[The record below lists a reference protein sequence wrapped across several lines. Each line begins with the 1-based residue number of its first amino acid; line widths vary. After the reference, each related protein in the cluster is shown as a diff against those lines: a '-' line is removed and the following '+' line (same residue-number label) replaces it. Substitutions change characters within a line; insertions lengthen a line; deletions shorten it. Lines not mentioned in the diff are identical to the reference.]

1 MAMTHLTTP
10 TRWFR
15 RSSSEPVSRMSSGSM
30 TREND
35 PFARM
40 HEQMNQL
47 FDSFFGDAGWSMD
60 RPLVDG
66 SRALMQPQLDIFETD
81 KEYRLSVEMPGV
93 ERDDIDLSVDDD
105 ALVIR
110 ARKERRSED
119 AKEDQYHRV
128 ERTYGRYERMLT
140 LPVDADTDNIGAE
153 LRNGVLEVTIP
164 RRDDIETASGKR
176 IEIKG
181 G

>member
-15 RSSSEPVSRMSSGSM
+15 RSGSEPVSRRPAGSM
-30 TREND
+30 MREGD
-35 PFARM
+35 PLTRM
-40 HEQMNQL
+40 HEQMNEL

-66 SRALMQPQLDIFETD
+66 SNALMQPQLDIFETD

-93 ERDDIDLSVDDD
+93 ERDDIDLSVDED

-110 ARKERRSED
+110 ARKDRRSED
-119 AKEDQYHRV
+119 VKDDQYHRV
-128 ERTYGRYERMLT
+128 ERAYGRYERMLT

-153 LRNGVLEVTIP
+153 LKNGVLEVTVP
-164 RRDDIETASGKR
+164 RREDVETNRGRR
-176 IEIKG
+176 IDIKG

>member
-15 RSSSEPVSRMSSGSM
+15 RSGSEPVSRMPTSSM

-35 PFARM
+35 PITRM

-66 SRALMQPQLDIFETD
+66 SNALMQPQLDIFESD
-81 KEYRLSVEMPGV
+81 KEYRLSVELPGV

-119 AKEDQYHRV
+119 ADKDRFHRV
-128 ERTYGRYERMLT
+128 ERSYGRYERMLT
-140 LPVDADTDNIGAE
+140 LPVDADTDKIGAE
-153 LRNGVLEVTIP
+153 LKNGVLEVTIP
-164 RRDDIETASGKR
+164 RRDDIETTSGKR

-181 G
+181 A

>member
-1 MAMTHLTTP
+1 MTHLTTP

-15 RSSSEPVSRMSSGSM
+15 RSGSVPVSHSSDDSLR
-30 TREND
+30 REND
-35 PFARM
+35 PLARM

-60 RPLVDG
+60 RPLVNG
-66 SRALMQPQLDIFETD
+66 SSAMLQPQLDIFETD
-81 KEYRLSVEMPGV
+81 EAYRLSVELPGID
-93 ERDDIDLSVDDD
+93 RDDIDLSIDED

-110 ARKERRSED
+110 ARKERHSED
-119 AKEDQYHRV
+119 VKDDQYHRV
-128 ERTYGRYERMLT
+128 ERSYGQYERMLT
-140 LPVDADTDNIGAE
+140 LPVDADTDSIGAE

-164 RRDDIETASGKR
+164 RRDDIEADRGRK

>member
-10 TRWFR
+10 SRWFG
-15 RSSSEPVSRMSSGSM
+15 RSRSVPTQRVPSDSVARA
-30 TREND
+30 ND
-35 PFARM
+35 PFTRM

-47 FDSFFGDAGWSMD
+47 FDNVFGDAGWSMD

-66 SRALMQPQLDIFETD
+66 SNVLMQPQLDIFETD
-81 KEYRLSVEMPGV
+81 KEYKLSVELPGV
-93 ERDDIDLSVDDD
+93 DRDDIDLSVDED

-119 AKEDQYHRV
+119 VKDDQYHRV
-128 ERTYGRYERMLT
+128 ERSFGRYERMLT
-140 LPVDADTDNIGAE
+140 LPADADTDKIGAE
-153 LRNGVLEVTIP
+153 FRNGVLEVSIP
-164 RRDDIETASGKR
+164 RRDDIESNSGRR
-176 IEIKG
+176 IDIKG

>member
-15 RSSSEPVSRMSSGSM
+15 RSGMEPVSRMSTGAM
-30 TREND
+30 TRDKD
-35 PFARM
+35 PLTRM

-47 FDSFFGDAGWSMD
+47 FDSFFGDAGWSMN
-60 RPLVDG
+60 RPMVDG
-66 SRALMQPQLDIFETD
+66 SSALMQPQLDIFETD
-81 KEYRLSVEMPGV
+81 KAYQLSVELPGV

-128 ERTYGRYERMLT
+128 ERSYGRFERMLA
-140 LPVDADTDNIGAE
+140 LPVDADTDKIGAE
-153 LRNGVLEVTIP
+153 LKNGVLEVTIP
-164 RRDDIETASGKR
+164 RRDDIETTSGKR
-176 IEIKG
+176 IDIKG

>member
-15 RSSSEPVSRMSSGSM
+15 RSGSEPVSRMSSGAM
-30 TREND
+30 TRDND
-35 PFARM
+35 PIERM

-47 FDSFFGDAGWSMD
+47 FDRFFGDTGWAMD
-60 RPLVDG
+60 RPRVNG
-66 SRALMQPQLDIFETD
+66 STGLIQPQLDIFEAD
-81 KEYRLSVEMPGV
+81 KEYRLSVELPGV

-119 AKEDQYHRV
+119 VEQDRYHRV
-128 ERTYGRYERMLT
+128 ERSYGRFERMLT
-140 LPVDADTDNIGAE
+140 LPVDADTDKIGAE
-153 LRNGVLEVTIP
+153 LKNGVLEVTIP
-164 RRDDIETASGKR
+164 RRDDIEASSGKR
-176 IEIKG
+176 IDIKG